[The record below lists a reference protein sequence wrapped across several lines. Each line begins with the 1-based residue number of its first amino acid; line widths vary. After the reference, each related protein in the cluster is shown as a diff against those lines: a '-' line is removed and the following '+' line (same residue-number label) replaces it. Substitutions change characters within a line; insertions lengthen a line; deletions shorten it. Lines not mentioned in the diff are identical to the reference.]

1 MSTNTNGIA
10 TQANLYSL
18 NSDAFPNWSGGL
30 KCPTKG
36 EILSGVNSNFTVTID
51 NTNNYSNN
59 QLVKYSD
66 ITVIYNNNTQ
76 NIIDLTISVSYQPT
90 DQEDTAGRRAQF
102 KVMEVG
108 GDLIGP
114 IECHNEAANT
124 TNVYHFTLTLKKNT
138 PYEFY
143 LKPISSVLLTGD
155 YLIGGI
161 TGSLN
166 ETKTG
171 IPSWNI
177 GETPTGTIDIS

>member
-1 MSTNTNGIA
+1 
-10 TQANLYSL
+10 
-18 NSDAFPNWSGGL
+18 
-30 KCPTKG
+30 
-36 EILSGVNSNFTVTID
+36 
-51 NTNNYSNN
+51 
-59 QLVKYSD
+59 
-66 ITVIYNNNTQ
+66 
-76 NIIDLTISVSYQPT
+76 
-90 DQEDTAGRRAQF
+90 
-102 KVMEVG
+102 MEVG

-114 IECHNEAANT
+114 IKCHNEAANT

-143 LKPISSVLLTGD
+143 LKPISSVLLNGD

-177 GETPTGTIDIS
+177 GETPTGTINIS